1 MPQPQPP
8 HASSPRS
15 PEPAVA
21 LVSECRDYLDWEEL
35 RLSSILK
42 CLRDSPRDGA
52 ASPFAAAS
60 PFGTAADGD
69 AWDPGPGRVRRERL
83 KALIASVCG
92 IQPSHGGLT
101 ILMGRLPPQ
110 AAASLQERRDTVRG
124 LAQAVH
130 SAARGWMRQ
139 VALLELGVESTLQEL
154 TGGRCLSV
162 SYDDHGQISTGSL
175 QPVINFR
182 T

>member
-1 MPQPQPP
+1 MPPPQP
-8 HASSPRS
+8 SRVSPLRS

-21 LVSECRDYLDWEEL
+21 LVGECCDYLDWEEQ

-42 CLRDSPRDGA
+42 SLRDTPADGA
-52 ASPFAAAS
+52 ASPFEAVA
-60 PFGTAADGD
+60 TGD
-69 AWDPGPGRVRRERL
+69 VWDPGPGMIRRERL
-83 KALIASVCG
+83 QELIATVCG
-92 IQPSHGGLT
+92 IQPPGGALT

-124 LAQAVH
+124 LAHAVH
-130 SAARGWMRQ
+130 SATRGWMRQ
-139 VALLELGVESTLQEL
+139 VALLELGVECTLQEL
-154 TGGRCLSV
+154 TGGRSLSV
-162 SYDDHGQISTGSL
+162 SYDDHGQMSTGTP

>member
-1 MPQPQPP
+1 MSQPQTR
-8 HASSPRS
+8 STTRS

-21 LVSECRDYLDWEEL
+21 LASECRDYLDWEEQ
-35 RLSSILK
+35 RLTSILK
-42 CLRDSPRDGA
+42 SLRDNPTEGA
-52 ASPFAAAS
+52 ASPFEIAAE
-60 PFGTAADGD
+60 GE
-69 AWDPGPGRVRRERL
+69 AWDPGPGLIRRERL
-83 KALIASVCG
+83 KQLIAFVCG
-92 IQPSHGGLT
+92 IQPSQSGLT

-110 AAASLQERRDTVRG
+110 DAASLQERRDAVRG

-139 VALLELGVESTLQEL
+139 VALLELGVECTLQEL
-154 TGGRCLSV
+154 TGGRCLTV
-162 SYDDHGQISTGSL
+162 SYDDHGQISTGGP

>member
-1 MPQPQPP
+1 MPQPQRTPVDPP
-8 HASSPRS
+8 HT

-42 CLRDSPRDGA
+42 CLRDSPVGGA
-52 ASPFAAAS
+52 ASPFE
-60 PFGTAADGD
+60 TALGEVS
-69 AWDPGPGRVRRERL
+69 WDPGPGMIRRERL
-83 KALIASVCG
+83 KELIATVCG
-92 IQPSHGGLT
+92 IQSSQGTMT
-101 ILMGRLPPQ
+101 ILMGRLPAQ
-110 AAASLQERRDTVRG
+110 EAASLQERRDTVRG

-139 VALLELGVESTLQEL
+139 VALLELGVEYTLQEL
-154 TGGRCLSV
+154 TGGRCLAV

>member
-8 HASSPRS
+8 RMPTPRTR
-15 PEPAVA
+15 EPAVA
-21 LVSECRDYLDWEEL
+21 LMIECREYLIWEER

-42 CLRDSPRDGA
+42 CLRESPVDGV
-52 ASPFAAAS
+52 ASPFEA
-60 PFGTAADGD
+60 AADGD
-69 AWDPGPGRVRRERL
+69 AWDPGPGILHRERL
-83 KALIASVCG
+83 KQLIAVVCG
-92 IQPSHGGLT
+92 IQPSHSGLT

-110 AAASLQERRDTVRG
+110 EAASLQERRDTVRG

-130 SAARGWMRQ
+130 SATRGWMRQ
-139 VALLELGVESTLQEL
+139 VALLELGVECTLQEL
-154 TGGRCLSV
+154 TGGRRLTV
-162 SYDDHGQISTGSL
+162 SYDDHGQLATGSL

>member
-1 MPQPQPP
+1 
-8 HASSPRS
+8 
-15 PEPAVA
+15 
-21 LVSECRDYLDWEEL
+21 VSECRDYLNWEEL

-42 CLRDSPRDGA
+42 SLRDIPIKGA
-52 ASPFAAAS
+52 ASPFDA
-60 PFGTAADGD
+60 AADG
-69 AWDPGPGRVRRERL
+69 AVWDSGSGMIRRERL
-83 KALIASVCG
+83 KEMIATVCG
-92 IQPSHGGLT
+92 IQSPEGALT

-110 AAASLQERRDTVRG
+110 VAASLQERRDTVRS
-124 LAQAVH
+124 LANAVH

-139 VALLELGVESTLQEL
+139 VSLLELGVECTLQEL

-162 SYDDHGQISTGSL
+162 SYDDHGQISTSSP

>member
-1 MPQPQPP
+1 MPPPQPP
-8 HASSPRS
+8 HVSTSRS

-42 CLRDSPRDGA
+42 CLCDSPTDGA
-52 ASPFAAAS
+52 ASPFAAVA
-60 PFGTAADGD
+60 GED
-69 AWDPGPGRVRRERL
+69 AWDPGPGMIRRERL
-83 KALIASVCG
+83 KSLIAVVCG
-92 IQPSHGGLT
+92 IQPAHGTLT
-101 ILMGRLPPQ
+101 ILMGRLPPRE
-110 AAASLQERRDTVRG
+110 AASLQERRDAVRG

-130 SAARGWMRQ
+130 SAARGWLRQ
-139 VALLELGVESTLQEL
+139 VALLELGVECTLQEL
-154 TGGRCLSV
+154 TGGRCLSM

>member
-8 HASSPRS
+8 HVYTPRS
-15 PEPAVA
+15 PEPAAA

-42 CLRDSPRDGA
+42 CLRDSPTDGA
-52 ASPFAAAS
+52 ASPFAAA
-60 PFGTAADGD
+60 TDGD
-69 AWDPGPGRVRRERL
+69 SWDPGPGRVRRERL
-83 KALIASVCG
+83 KERIATVCG
-92 IQPSHGGLT
+92 IQPSHSGLT

-110 AAASLQERRDTVRG
+110 EAASLRVRRDTVRG

-130 SAARGWMRQ
+130 SATRGWMRQ
-139 VALLELGVESTLQEL
+139 VALLELGVECTLQEL

>member
-8 HASSPRS
+8 HVYTPRS

-42 CLRDSPRDGA
+42 CLRDSPPDGA
-52 ASPFAAAS
+52 ASPFEAA
-60 PFGTAADGD
+60 TDGD
-69 AWDPGPGRVRRERL
+69 AWDPGPGMIRRERL
-83 KALIASVCG
+83 KDLIATVCG
-92 IQPSHGGLT
+92 IKPSHGAVT

-110 AAASLQERRDTVRG
+110 EAASLQEQRDTVRG

-130 SAARGWMRQ
+130 SATRGWMRQ
-139 VALLELGVESTLQEL
+139 VALLELGVECTLQEL

-162 SYDDHGQISTGSL
+162 SYDDHGQISTGSP

>member
-1 MPQPQPP
+1 MPTPQPP
-8 HASSPRS
+8 DLYASRS
-15 PEPAVA
+15 PAPAVA
-21 LVSECRDYLDWEEL
+21 LVTKCRDYLDWEEL

-42 CLRDSPRDGA
+42 CLSESPPDGA
-52 ASPFAAAS
+52 ALPFEA
-60 PFGTAADGD
+60 AADGD
-69 AWDPGPGRVRRERL
+69 IWDPGPGIIRRERL
-83 KALIASVCG
+83 KELIATVCG
-92 IQPSHGGLT
+92 IKQAHSGLT

-130 SAARGWMRQ
+130 SATRGWMRQ
-139 VALLELGVESTLQEL
+139 VALLELGVECTLQEL
-154 TGGRCLSV
+154 TGGRSLSM
-162 SYDDHGQISTGSL
+162 SYDDHGQLSTGSP

>member
-1 MPQPQPP
+1 MHRPYQPHVFP
-8 HASSPRS
+8 PRS
-15 PEPAVA
+15 SEPAVA
-21 LVSECRDYLDWEEL
+21 LMSECRAYLDWEEL

-42 CLRDSPRDGA
+42 TLRDSPPDGA
-52 ASPFAAAS
+52 ASPFEAI
-60 PFGTAADGD
+60 TDGD
-69 AWDPGPGRVRRERL
+69 AWDPGPGIIRRERL
-83 KALIASVCG
+83 KELISTVCG
-92 IQPSHGGLT
+92 IQPSQSGMT
-101 ILMGRLPPQ
+101 ILMGRLPAQ
-110 AAASLQERRDTVRG
+110 EAASLQERRDTVRG

-162 SYDDHGQISTGSL
+162 SYDDHGQLSTGSL

>member
-8 HASSPRS
+8 HVDTPRS

-21 LVSECRDYLDWEEL
+21 LMCECRDYLDWEEL

-42 CLRDSPRDGA
+42 CLRVSPPDGA
-52 ASPFAAAS
+52 ASPFEA
-60 PFGTAADGD
+60 AADGD
-69 AWDPGPGRVRRERL
+69 SWDLGPGRIRRERL
-83 KALIASVCG
+83 KERIATVCG
-92 IQPSHGGLT
+92 IQPSHSGLT

-110 AAASLQERRDTVRG
+110 EAASLRVRRDTVRG

-130 SAARGWMRQ
+130 SATRGWMRQ
-139 VALLELGVESTLQEL
+139 VALLELGVECTLQEL

-162 SYDDHGQISTGSL
+162 SYDDHGQISTGSP

>member
-8 HASSPRS
+8 HMSTLRSS
-15 PEPAVA
+15 EPAVT
-21 LVSECRDYLDWEEL
+21 LVSECRDYLEWEEQ

-42 CLRDSPRDGA
+42 CLRDSPPDGA
-52 ASPFAAAS
+52 AAPFEA
-60 PFGTAADGD
+60 TAAGD
-69 AWDPGPGRVRRERL
+69 AWDPGPGMIRRERL
-83 KALIASVCG
+83 KDLIATVCG
-92 IQPSHGGLT
+92 IKPSHGAVT

-110 AAASLQERRDTVRG
+110 EAASLQEQRDTVRG

-130 SAARGWMRQ
+130 SATRGWMRQ
-139 VALLELGVESTLQEL
+139 VALLELGVECTLQEL

-162 SYDDHGQISTGSL
+162 SYDDHGQISTGSP

>member
-1 MPQPQPP
+1 MPHHQQPP
-8 HASSPRS
+8 VNTPRS

-42 CLRDSPRDGA
+42 CLRDTPTDGA
-52 ASPFAAAS
+52 ASPFEA
-60 PFGTAADGD
+60 AADGD
-69 AWDPGPGRVRRERL
+69 TWNPGPGMIQRERL
-83 KALIASVCG
+83 KGMIAAVCG
-92 IQPSHGGLT
+92 IQPSHGTLT
-101 ILMGRLPPQ
+101 ILMGRLPPRE
-110 AAASLQERRDTVRG
+110 AASLQERRDTVRG

-130 SAARGWMRQ
+130 SATRGWMRQ
-139 VALLELGVESTLQEL
+139 VALMELGVECTLQEL

-162 SYDDHGQISTGSL
+162 SYDDHGQISTGSP

>member
-8 HASSPRS
+8 HVSTPRS

-21 LVSECRDYLDWEEL
+21 LMSECRDYLNGEEQ
-35 RLSSILK
+35 RLSSILRV
-42 CLRDSPRDGA
+42 LRHSPTNGA
-52 ASPFAAAS
+52 ASPFAA
-60 PFGTAADGD
+60 TDDGD
-69 AWDPGPGRVRRERL
+69 AWDPGPGLIQRERL
-83 KALIASVCG
+83 QGLIATVCG
-92 IQPSHGGLT
+92 IKPPDGTLT
-101 ILMGRLPPQ
+101 ILIGQLPPQ
-110 AAASLQERRDTVRG
+110 EAASLQARRDTVRG
-124 LAQAVH
+124 LALAVH

-139 VALLELGVESTLQEL
+139 VALLELSVECTLQEL

-162 SYDDHGQISTGSL
+162 SYDDHGQMSTGSL

>member
-8 HASSPRS
+8 HVYTPRS

-21 LVSECRDYLDWEEL
+21 LVSECREYLDWEEL

-42 CLRDSPRDGA
+42 CLRDSPTDGA
-52 ASPFAAAS
+52 ASPFE
-60 PFGTAADGD
+60 AADDGD
-69 AWDPGPGRVRRERL
+69 SWNPGRGMIQRERL
-83 KALIASVCG
+83 QGLIATVCG
-92 IQPSHGGLT
+92 IKPPDGTLT

-130 SAARGWMRQ
+130 SATRGWMRQ
-139 VALLELGVESTLQEL
+139 VALLELGVECTLQEL

-162 SYDDHGQISTGSL
+162 SYDDHGQMSTGSP
-175 QPVINFR
+175 QPVIDFR

>member
-1 MPQPQPP
+1 MPRPQQP
-8 HASSPRS
+8 HVSTPRS

-21 LVSECRDYLDWEEL
+21 LVSECLAYLDWEEL

-42 CLRDSPRDGA
+42 TLRDSPPDGT
-52 ASPFAAAS
+52 ASPFEAV
-60 PFGTAADGD
+60 ADGD
-69 AWDPGPGRVRRERL
+69 AWDPGPGMIRRERL
-83 KALIASVCG
+83 KELIATVCG
-92 IQPSHGGLT
+92 IKPSHGTLT
-101 ILMGRLPPQ
+101 ILMGRLPAQ
-110 AAASLQERRDTVRG
+110 EAASLQERRDTVRG

-130 SAARGWMRQ
+130 SATRGWMRQ

-154 TGGRCLSV
+154 TGSRSLAV